1 MPHGGAWGRM
11 PGRVQGNGCVE
22 RLLLVS
28 GYASQVACGAVVQE
42 LLAAKFIAGKAGLIS
57 AIALKHQQTTGPCK
71 AFYAWAFAKAH
82 AVV

>member
-1 MPHGGAWGRM
+1 MGAYAGQ
-11 PGRVQGNGCVE
+11 GAGGNGCVE

-42 LLAAKFIAGKAGLIS
+42 LLAAKFIACKAGLIS
-57 AIALKHQQTTGPCK
+57 TIALKHQQTTGPCK

>member
-1 MPHGGAWGRM
+1 MGAYAGQ
-11 PGRVQGNGCVE
+11 GAGGNGCVV

-28 GYASQVACGAVVQE
+28 GYASQVACEAVGQG
-42 LLAAKFIAGKAGLIS
+42 LHAAKFIAGNAGLIS
-57 AIALKHQQTTGPCK
+57 AISLKHQQTTGPCK